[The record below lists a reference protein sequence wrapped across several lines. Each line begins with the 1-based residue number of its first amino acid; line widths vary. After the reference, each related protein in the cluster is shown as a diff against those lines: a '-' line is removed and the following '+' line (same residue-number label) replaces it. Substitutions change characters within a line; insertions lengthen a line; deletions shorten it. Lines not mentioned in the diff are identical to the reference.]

1 MSKIDTID
9 KKIIYHLYIDS
20 RQSLASIEKKIKVK
34 KNVISYRINRLQKL
48 GIIKNYFTIIN
59 PFTLGYSS
67 YGFYLIYQYVTPDIR
82 KKIIDYFITQK
93 NTWFVASIEGTF
105 DLGVSLW
112 IKNLEEFYHFWKNTL
127 ENFRHYIKNHKFIN
141 YVQTRGYPPSYL
153 LSPELRTTPREII
166 YIGNAPLF
174 TVDTLDIQILKV
186 LSTNA
191 RIPATLLAQQ
201 LQTSP
206 TVVSYRIKKLEA
218 SQVIQNYTLS
228 LDIAKIGYSDFRI
241 DIDLIDYTHRDS
253 LLEYILKNPALTY
266 IFTSIGHSDIQ
277 FNVRVFGIDDV
288 HAIMNDLCTQFPQ
301 SIRDYQY
308 IHIPKIYKQSYMPL
322 P

>member
-1 MSKIDTID
+1 MSKIDATD
-9 KKIIYHLYIDS
+9 KKILYHLYIDS
-20 RQSLASIEKKIKVK
+20 RQSLAAIEKKIKIK
-34 KNVISYRINRLQKL
+34 KNVISYRINRLQKR

-82 KKIIDYFITQK
+82 KKIIKYFINKK

-112 IKNLEEFYHFWKNTL
+112 IKNLEEFYQFWKGTL
-127 ENFRHYIKNHKFIN
+127 ENFRHYIKSHKFIN
-141 YVQTRGYPPSYL
+141 YVQTHGYPPTYL
-153 LSPELRTTPREII
+153 LGPEPRANPKEII
-166 YIGNAPLF
+166 YIGNAPQVP
-174 TVDTLDIQILKV
+174 VDTLDIQLLKI

-191 RIPATLLAQQ
+191 RTPATILAQH
-201 LQTSP
+201 LQTSS

-218 SQVIQNYTLS
+218 SKVIQNYTLA

-241 DIDLIDYTHRDS
+241 DIDLTNYTHRDS
-253 LLEYILKNPALTY
+253 LLAYIQKNPYLTY

-308 IHIPKIYKQSYMPL
+308 IHIPQIYKQSYMPL